1 MSRVLLLCAEL
12 HGIGG
17 VERLLAGL
25 STLLAERHDVHVA
38 SFDPPGTAPGVP
50 LTVPFHPLGSGRAR
64 PTALRLLTYAAQRRR
79 LRGLESALQVD
90 VTISNLWRADMVSAM
105 ARSGRGG
112 PRRIA
117 LAHINVVGNPTN
129 RLMLRLRPIVAAA
142 YRRLDR
148 IVAVS
153 DALARELAAL
163 YRLPAERIGAIPNFV
178 AVPGGPSGAPRIPS
192 RLVWCGRM
200 VPEKNLPAL
209 VEIVAGLAARGHA
222 ISLDVIGAGPERAA
236 AERAA
241 MPAPHAIH
249 FLGQLADPLPV
260 IARAAA
266 LALPSYSEGLPMVLL
281 EALALG
287 TPVMAA
293 DCAGGGVHQAL
304 RARTPHD
311 PRRDGGEHV
320 AAGVLLPI
328 PDTAARRDLW
338 ASELV
343 SLLADAPRLAS
354 ASAAAR
360 VLAADHS
367 PEAVAAEWESL
378 IAEVSA

>member
-1 MSRVLLLCAEL
+1 M
-12 HGIGG
+12 HGLGG

-25 STLLAERHDVHVA
+25 STLLAARHDVHVA
-38 SFDPPGTAPGVP
+38 SFDPPGTPPGVP
-50 LTVPFHPLGSGRAR
+50 LSVPFHALGSGRPR
-64 PTALRLLTYAAQRRR
+64 PGALRLLTYAAQSRR
-79 LRGLESALQVD
+79 LRRLERALQVD
-90 VTISNLWRADMVSAM
+90 VTISNLWRADLISALS
-105 ARSGRGG
+105 RSGRAG

-153 DALARELAAL
+153 DILARELADL
-163 YRLPAERIGAIPNFV
+163 YRLPPERVAAIPNFV
-178 AVPGGPSGAPRIPS
+178 AVPADLGQAARIPG

-209 VEIVAGLAARGHA
+209 VEIVAGLAAQGRA

-241 MPAPHAIH
+241 GAAPHAVR

-260 IARAAA
+260 IAQAAA
-266 LALPSYSEGLPMVLL
+266 LVLPSHSEGLPMVLL

-287 TPVMAA
+287 TPVVAA

-311 PRRDGGEHV
+311 PRRNQGEHV
-320 AAGVLLPI
+320 AAGLLLPV
-328 PDTAARRDLW
+328 PDTAERRALW
-338 ASELV
+338 ASELAG
-343 SLLADAPRLAS
+343 LLADAPRLAA
-354 ASAAAR
+354 ASDAGR
-360 VLAADHS
+360 RLAADHA
-367 PEAVAAEWESL
+367 PEAVAAKWEKL
-378 IAEVSA
+378 LAEAMA